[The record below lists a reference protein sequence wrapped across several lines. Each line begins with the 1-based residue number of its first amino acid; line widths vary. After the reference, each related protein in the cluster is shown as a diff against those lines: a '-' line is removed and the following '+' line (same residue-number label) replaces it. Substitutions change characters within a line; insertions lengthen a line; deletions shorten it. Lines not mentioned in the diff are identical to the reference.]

1 MQPDLRTNS
10 MEIDFV
16 SGRSPST
23 AHKLLAAGVAT
34 VGAFAIAAN
43 PVAPTLPDVR
53 EATEAA
59 VALTAAA
66 DPLAVWQESIAET
79 ITNLQYLAINAANS
93 SEALGE
99 AVTEADLLGDITN
112 LLVANATNPLP
123 LVTALLGLASYSD
136 DVQNAWFAVDDPTTT
151 ANESGAVERLQK
163 AFQQLLGPVLADMLT
178 YDTPTE
184 LPPGQAPNAR
194 TDEVSGVFTQP
205 LFEFNYWF
213 VENFLGAF
221 RTVTPLNDL
230 PAQLIAGLPGGADS
244 NIPALIT
251 SVSESGFAKAAFAPV
266 TAAFQATAVLDAAV
280 EALAAGDQETAVREL
295 VNLPAKVTNAFIN
308 GYQPA
313 FSPAGEWPGLIDGAT
328 AAGGRNQAPGLLEYV
343 LVTFPN
349 EITKVLGGTPP
360 VLEEPEATTASNT
373 TLARSG
379 QQQQVSSTAIAPA
392 DQTVKLNLGS
402 ESSPKPRAKGVET
415 SRQTNVV
422 SRITDRVQGNIAKAT
437 GAATGGKHA
446 VDSDSGTASKDRV
459 TVRDLV
465 SRLGVEKKPT
475 QKSSESGTGAEADKD
490 TSKSEGSTS

>member
-10 MEIDFV
+10 MENDFV
-16 SGRSPST
+16 SGRMPST
-23 AHKLLAAGVAT
+23 AHKWLAAGIAT
-34 VGAFAIAAN
+34 IGAFAIAAN

-59 VALTAAA
+59 VSLTAAD

-112 LLVANATNPLP
+112 LLVANATNPVP

-136 DVQNAWFAVDDPTTT
+136 AVQNAWFAVDDPTTT
-151 ANESGAVERLQK
+151 AYESGAVERLQT

-178 YDTPTE
+178 YNTPTE
-184 LPPGQAPNAR
+184 LPPGQAPNPR

-230 PAQLIAGLPGGADS
+230 PAQLIASLPGGAES
-244 NIPALIT
+244 NIPGLIT

-328 AAGGRNQAPGLLEYV
+328 AEGGRNQAPGLLEYV

-360 VLEEPEATTASNT
+360 VLEEPETTT
-373 TLARSG
+373 TTVARSG
-379 QQQQVSSTAIAPA
+379 QQQQVSSTAITPA
-392 DQTVKLNLGS
+392 DKTVNLNLGS
-402 ESSPKPRAKGVET
+402 GSSPKTKAKGTET
-415 SRQTNVV
+415 NRQTNVV
-422 SRITDRVQGNIAKAT
+422 SRIADRVQGNIAKAT

-446 VDSDSGTASKDRV
+446 ADTESATDAKDRV

-465 SRLGVEKKPT
+465 SRLGIDKKPT
-475 QKSSESGTGAEADKD
+475 KSGGDTGTDNEKKD
-490 TSKSEGSTS
+490 APKSEDSSTS